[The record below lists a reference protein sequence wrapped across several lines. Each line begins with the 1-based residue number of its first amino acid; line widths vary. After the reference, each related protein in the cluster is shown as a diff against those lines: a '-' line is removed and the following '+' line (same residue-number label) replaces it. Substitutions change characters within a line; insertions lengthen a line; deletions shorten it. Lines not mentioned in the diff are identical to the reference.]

1 MKRLLCILSAVLL
14 AGCEKKANP
23 SLHESAQP
31 ADIWIQGIGY
41 VEPAGEVRRLSFLH
55 PGIVG
60 ELAVDVGKDVARG
73 ELLMRQTDREERAA
87 LSEAEAMLEMT
98 KAECQQT
105 LAGVN
110 PERIRAMEA
119 ARAANEAAATNT
131 RRDYERLEKLIKRG
145 VASQIERDHAQA
157 GALRADA
164 SLKQAEAEL
173 ANLRVFV
180 RPEDIAVAEQKVR
193 LAESRVSTAKARLL
207 ETELRA
213 PAPGQVLEV
222 LRREGESTYGLTPE
236 PVLIFA
242 GSGRLRVRAEI
253 EETYALQLRP
263 GQQAELFGRGLGQ
276 QKIEGRVLLV
286 KAIMGKKTVFTKSS
300 TERKDVD
307 VLQVLIELPDGTAL
321 PVGFEVDVRINC
333 AAGKNAVIP
342 RL

>member
-1 MKRLLCILSAVLL
+1 M
-14 AGCEKKANP
+14 
-23 SLHESAQP
+23 
-31 ADIWIQGIGY
+31 D
-41 VEPAGEVRRLSFLH
+41 
-55 PGIVG
+55 
-60 ELAVDVGKDVARG
+60 
-73 ELLMRQTDREERAA
+73 
-87 LSEAEAMLEMT
+87 
-98 KAECQQT
+98 
-105 LAGVN
+105 
-110 PERIRAMEA
+110 A

-131 RRDYERLEKLIKRG
+131 RRDYERLDKLIKRG
-145 VASQIERDHAQA
+145 VAPQIERDHAQA
-157 GALRADA
+157 EALRADA

-193 LAESRVSTAKARLL
+193 LAESRVNTAKARLL

-236 PVLIFA
+236 PVLVFA

-253 EETYALQLRP
+253 EETDALQLRP
-263 GQQAELFGRGLGQ
+263 GQQAELFGRGRGQ

-307 VLQVLIELPDGTAL
+307 VLQVLIELPESTAL

-333 AAGKNAVIP
+333 TAGKSTPISRP
-342 RL
+342 